1 MKKRLGEDKEKLYRM
16 RVYPIETDID
26 TIEWVAE
33 FPDLPGC
40 VGAGD
45 TAEEAVLMATDAK
58 KAWIEIALEDGK
70 NIPDAKN
77 LYGNDYSGKFTLRLP
92 KTLHKELTLQADDEG
107 VSLNQYILYLMTKG
121 LNKEKATTIESVEKV
136 NKFIT
141 SAISL
146 FQDAAIKPWNVKYL
160 SEEISFAKQKDFK
173 KEGRYKYEQNIS
185 TSVN

>member
-1 MKKRLGEDKEKLYRM
+1 MKKKVGENQEKLYRM
-16 RVYPIETDID
+16 RVYPIETD
-26 TIEWVAE
+26 TNTVEWVAE

-45 TAEEAVLMATDAK
+45 TAEEAVLMAIDAK
-58 KAWIEIALEDGK
+58 KAWIEIALEDEK
-70 NIPDAKN
+70 NIPEAKN

-92 KTLHKELTLQADDEG
+92 KTLHRELTLQADDEG
-107 VSLNQYILYLMTKG
+107 VSLNQYILYLMAKG
-121 LNKEKATTIESVEKV
+121 LNKEKEATRASIEKT

-141 SAISL
+141 SAIAI
-146 FQDAAIKPWNVKYL
+146 FQEATIKPWNVKYL
-160 SEEISFAKQKDFK
+160 SEEISLAKQKDFK